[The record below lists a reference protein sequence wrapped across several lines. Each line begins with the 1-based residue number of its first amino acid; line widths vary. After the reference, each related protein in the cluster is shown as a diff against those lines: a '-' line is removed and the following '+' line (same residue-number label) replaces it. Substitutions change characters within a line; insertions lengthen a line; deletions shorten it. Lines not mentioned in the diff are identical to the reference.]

1 MNTTQRAKSR
11 EQRRRASV
19 ENRFSRYALCPVPY
33 AALFV
38 FCILQFALISLAF
51 GAEEAGHG
59 GEWKEWL
66 WRILNFAILVVI
78 LVKFMGKPLKEFL
91 RKRTELIEKTLQ
103 EAKEARELAQK
114 ALAEIEERLK
124 LKDREIEEILS
135 RSRLSADK
143 EKELLIQQGE
153 QMGEKLLEQARNN
166 IDYELGRAK
175 ESIKAEAVKIAME
188 LAEKKL
194 KERLTKE
201 EQIRLIEESL
211 ARMETKK

>member
-1 MNTTQRAKSR
+1 MISNQLSGIR
-11 EQRRRASV
+11 EKRGEKTSSPISYYSLLLLA
-19 ENRFSRYALCPVPY
+19 
-33 AALFV
+33 
-38 FCILQFALISLAF
+38 FCIVQFALVTLAF

-59 GEWKEWL
+59 EGWKEWL
-66 WRILNFAILVVI
+66 WKILNFAILVVI
-78 LVKFMGKPLKEFL
+78 LIKFLGKPLREFL

-114 ALAEIEERLK
+114 ALADIEERLK

-135 RSRLSADK
+135 RSRLSADN
-143 EKELLIQQGE
+143 EKELLVRQGA
-153 QMGEKLLEQARNN
+153 QMEEKLLEQARNN
-166 IDYELGRAK
+166 IDYELRLAK
-175 ESIKAEAVKIAME
+175 ESIKTEAVKIAME

-194 KERLTKE
+194 KDRLTSE